1 MRLRELTIRNFR
13 KIQELKVIF
22 PAGLTVIVG
31 ENNSGKTAIIDALR
45 LMLFSSRDFDALR
58 LNEDDFRIG
67 TDYAPIEIS
76 CVFGDAQ
83 DEDEVHYQE
92 CLVEIGNG
100 KFDIRLNARVQ
111 FNKTTRRASV
121 KMWGGETE
129 GGSLPST
136 TYDHLTAVYLQP
148 LRDPESGLRPSRNS
162 QVAKLLD
169 RVTNESERAEFVTI
183 AQEANKQI
191 RELKPVER
199 ARDDI
204 NKQMLAIA
212 GEELSQRTE
221 LIFTDPTFHRI
232 IANLQPEIEGLPFS
246 LNGLGYN
253 NLIFTSATL
262 GTLRRSP
269 QFSFRS
275 ILVEEPE
282 AHLHPQL
289 QVLLLNYFATVIADK
304 EGSEV
309 QVIASS
315 HSPILASQAPIDS
328 IVVVQENAG
337 QVAALSVGAIE
348 FDAAMKKK
356 LQRFLDATKAELF
369 FARRILM
376 VEGIAEALL
385 LPVLA
390 RAMGGDL
397 KKSAVT
403 IVNADGIN
411 FNCFLPLFGQDKISV
426 PVVVLTDGDAPKIG
440 DPCSATATELKAR
453 ETDIP
458 NLRVER
464 SEITFEH
471 EMARSPG
478 LLPLMLEALDA
489 LHPNVAASLKTSI
502 DALSTDDDKADLF
515 YSQFRTTVKSKG
527 IFAQELA
534 ARIENANLEGA
545 SVPEYI
551 QRALRFLGVIAG
563 EDDDEQSGDSSP
575 TDSEPV
581 AD

>member
-1 MRLRELTIRNFR
+1 MRLRELHIKNFR
-13 KIQELKVIF
+13 KIQDLTIIF
-22 PAGLTVIVG
+22 PPGLAVIVG

-58 LNEDDFRIG
+58 LNEDDFRTG
-67 TDYAPIEIS
+67 TDYSPIEIS
-76 CVFGDAQ
+76 CIFCDAK
-83 DEDEVHYQE
+83 DEDEVHFQE
-92 CLVEIGNG
+92 CLVDVGDG

-136 TYDHLTAVYLQP
+136 IYDHLTSVYLQP
-148 LRDPESGLRPSRNS
+148 LRDPESGLKPSRNS
-162 QVAKLLD
+162 QIAKLLD
-169 RVTNESERAEFVTI
+169 RVTKEEERTQFETI
-183 AQEANKQI
+183 AKEANERI
-191 RELKPVER
+191 RDLEPVTS
-199 ARDDI
+199 ARNDI
-204 NKQMLAIA
+204 NTQMLSIA
-212 GEELSQRTE
+212 GEELTQQTD
-221 LIFTDPTFHRI
+221 LIFADPTFHRI
-232 IANLQPEIEGLPFS
+232 IANLQPEIDGLPFS

-262 GTLRRSP
+262 GTLRRSS

-289 QVLLLNYFATVIADK
+289 QVLLLKYFATVVDEDA
-304 EGSEV
+304 GNEV

-328 IVVVQENAG
+328 IVCVQEKADE
-337 QVAALSVGAIE
+337 VRAVSVCTIE
-348 FDAAMKKK
+348 FDEQMKKK
-356 LQRFLDATKAELF
+356 LQRFLDATRGELF

-376 VEGIAEALL
+376 VEGIAEVLL

-390 RAMGGDL
+390 KIAGGDL

-403 IVNADGIN
+403 LVNADGLN
-411 FNCFLPLFGQDKISV
+411 FNCFLPLFGTDRINA
-426 PVVVLTDGDAPKIG
+426 PVAILTDGDAETIG
-440 DPCSATATELKAR
+440 DPCSATAAELKAK
-453 ETDIP
+453 EPEIP

-471 EMARSPG
+471 ELARSP
-478 LLPLMLEALDA
+478 LMLPLMLDAFEA
-489 LHPNVAASLKTSI
+489 LHPNVGASLRTNI
-502 DALSTDDDKADLF
+502 GTLSGDDDKADLF
-515 YSQFRTTVKSKG
+515 FSQFKTSQKSKG

-534 ARIENANLEGA
+534 ALLDAANLEA
-545 SVPEYI
+545 TAVPEYI
-551 QRALRFLGVIAG
+551 QRAFEFLGVVTVEG
-563 EDDDEQSGDSSP
+563 NNEQSGEPSP
-575 TDSEPV
+575 TDSGPV
-581 AD
+581 SD

>member
-1 MRLRELTIRNFR
+1 MRLRELHIKNFR
-13 KIQELKVIF
+13 KIQELAVIF
-22 PAGLTVIVG
+22 PPGLAVIVG
-31 ENNSGKTAIIDALR
+31 ENNCGKTAIIDALR

-58 LNEDDFRIG
+58 LNEDDFRTG
-67 TDYAPIEIS
+67 TDHAPIEIA
-76 CVFGDAQ
+76 CIFCDAK
-83 DEDEVHYQE
+83 DEDEVYFQE
-92 CLVEIGNG
+92 SLVDIGDG

-129 GGSLPST
+129 GGNLSST
-136 TYDHLTAVYLQP
+136 IYDHLTSVYLQP
-148 LRDPESGLRPSRNS
+148 LRDPESGLKPSRNS

-169 RVTNESERAEFVTI
+169 RVTKEEERTQFETI
-183 AQEANKQI
+183 AKEANERI
-191 RELKPVER
+191 RELDPVTG
-199 ARDDI
+199 ARNDI
-204 NKQMLAIA
+204 NTQMLSIA
-212 GEELSQRTE
+212 GEELTQQTE

-232 IANLQPEIEGLPFS
+232 IANLQPEIDGLPFS

-275 ILVEEPE
+275 IMIEEPE

-289 QVLLLNYFATVIADK
+289 QVLLLKYLATVVDEDAAHD
-304 EGSEV
+304 V

-328 IVVVQENAG
+328 IVCVQENAG
-337 QVAALSVGAIE
+337 EVRAVSICTIE
-348 FDAAMKKK
+348 MDSQMKKK
-356 LQRFLDATKAELF
+356 LQRFLDATRGELF

-390 RAMGGDL
+390 KIAGGDL

-403 IVNADGIN
+403 LVNADGLN
-411 FNCFLPLFGQDKISV
+411 FNCFLPLFGTDRITA
-426 PVVVLTDGDAPKIG
+426 PIAILTDGDAEKIG
-440 DPCSATATELKAR
+440 DPCSASAADLKAQ
-453 ETDIP
+453 EAEIS

-471 EMARSPG
+471 ELARSP
-478 LLPLMLEALDA
+478 LMLPLMLDA
-489 LHPNVAASLKTSI
+489 FETLHPNVGASLRTSI
-502 DALSTDDDKADLF
+502 GALPSDDDKADEF
-515 YSQFRTTVKSKG
+515 FSQFKTSQKSKG

-534 ARIENANLEGA
+534 ALLDAANLESTA
-545 SVPEYI
+545 VPEYI
-551 QRALRFLGVIAG
+551 QRAFEFLGV
-563 EDDDEQSGDSSP
+563 
-575 TDSEPV
+575 V